1 MVFTMK
7 GNTIFWFICPFSFQ
21 VRTIVKPGCPQEV
34 LKAALS
40 VMASVTEV
48 LAAMSTSSTNSLSAL
63 WEEQMEVVF
72 FSKIFRRKVLVS
84 TFYSHGSSCWLEIRV
99 RSDMVHVKVRLYC
112 SQSFGSVFPNW
123 VIFLFFQTIWD
134 CLII

>member
-1 MVFTMK
+1 MVVIIEGK
-7 GNTIFWFICPFSFQ
+7 TIFSFWWNLSLKFQ

-48 LAAMSTSSTNSLSAL
+48 LAAMSTTSTNSLAAL

-72 FSKIFRRKVLVS
+72 FSKIFRPKV
-84 TFYSHGSSCWLEIRV
+84 
-99 RSDMVHVKVRLYC
+99 
-112 SQSFGSVFPNW
+112 
-123 VIFLFFQTIWD
+123 
-134 CLII
+134 